1 MSLQPQ
7 AQYTVPLE
15 TANVAHA
22 VFPHENLCMTMSE
35 RLSEFIDDETF
46 SHLFEA
52 KGQPAES
59 PWRLTLVT
67 ILQFVEG
74 LSDRQTADAVRSRID
89 WKYLLCL
96 ELTDTGFNHT
106 VLSEFRRRLVDANA
120 ERLIFERLLQFC
132 QDKGWLK
139 ARCRQR
145 TDATHVLAAIRAVT
159 RLECAGETLRAA
171 LNALAVAAP
180 NWTVAYSKAEWVD
193 RYNERIEDYHLP
205 KSKQQRIIQAEVYG
219 RDGITLLNAVFDA
232 SSPSWLRKI
241 PAVETL
247 RQVWI
252 QQYYCENNKVRWC
265 PQAEAPPAS
274 IMISSPYEP
283 DAHYVKKNT
292 TSWVGYKVHLSE
304 TCEPGD
310 LHLIT
315 NVETSPAPVA
325 DGDISSASK

>member
-7 AQYTVPLE
+7 AQYTVPIE
-15 TANVAHA
+15 TANVARA
-22 VFPHENLCMTMSE
+22 VFPQGNLCITMSE
-35 RLSEFIDDETF
+35 RLSEFIDDEMF
-46 SHLFEA
+46 SHLFKA

-120 ERLIFERLLQFC
+120 ERLIFEKLLQFC

-180 NWTVAYSKAEWVD
+180 DWTISHSNAEWVD

-205 KSKQQRIIQAEVYG
+205 KSKQQRIGQAEVYG
-219 RDGITLLNAVFDA
+219 RDGITLQNHTHFG
-232 SSPSWLRKI
+232 
-241 PAVETL
+241 T
-247 RQVWI
+247 
-252 QQYYCENNKVRWC
+252 
-265 PQAEAPPAS
+265 
-274 IMISSPYEP
+274 
-283 DAHYVKKNT
+283 
-292 TSWVGYKVHLSE
+292 
-304 TCEPGD
+304 
-310 LHLIT
+310 
-315 NVETSPAPVA
+315 
-325 DGDISSASK
+325 